1 MVKQVRRNI
10 FNNPKIFAITAK
22 IPTRIPAKISCETA
36 VKFIAFDVVAALIH
50 AYKARSSASVA
61 RHHHA
66 ICGKS
71 IVAADLVVFFHRLAR
86 RIVENLVKFRHKP
99 VFVIN
104 SGFALALPDTYALG
118 ICAFCFGFKVPKSQP
133 RIFKTARS
141 FVFSSIL

>member
-1 MVKQVRRNI
+1 MI
-10 FNNPKIFAITAK
+10 K
-22 IPTRIPAKISCETA
+22 IPTRIPAKISYEA
-36 VKFIAFDVVAALIH
+36 AENLSAFDVIAVLIH

-61 RHHHA
+61 HHHHA
-66 ICGKS
+66 VCGKS
-71 IVAADLVVFFHRLAR
+71 IVAADLVVFFRKLAR
-86 RIVENLVKFRHKP
+86 RIVENLVKFRDKP

-104 SGFALALPDTYALG
+104 SGFVLALPDTYALG